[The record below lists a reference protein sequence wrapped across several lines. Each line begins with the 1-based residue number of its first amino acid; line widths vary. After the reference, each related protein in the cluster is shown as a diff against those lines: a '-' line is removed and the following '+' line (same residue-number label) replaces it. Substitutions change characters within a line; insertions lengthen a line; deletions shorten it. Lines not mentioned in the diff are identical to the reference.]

1 MAQDNNN
8 RQQQPA
14 RELTR
19 VYGVEARFFAQA
31 LRHDIHLVNDT
42 IDEVSVQEGVTPE
55 DLIIEV
61 FKACAGSECFLVQP
75 SLVDNTIN
83 LRQRV
88 LVGTTSNDIQVLNH
102 IARLA
107 PTGLGVLNKAAGPDA
122 PLGLLQWGANALNAA
137 LELGLRSCPEGL
149 HNGYGNVALGTNR
162 QTNEKELRIYGAS
175 ITVVEGD
182 LKKIHEAQG
191 IANMANRTVYIEKLL
206 KYLGGVLPEKGKGE
220 EPLRKALAEVESV
233 NAPWAVVPK
242 SDLTELL
249 RWYSFHQNVT
259 GPWAARL
266 KAFDLRAQEETRAP
280 ARTSSRTIVA
290 KAAEEAAEASD
301 EDIPF

>member
-1 MAQDNNN
+1 MAQPETN
-8 RQQQPA
+8 RQPQ

-19 VYGVEARFFAQA
+19 VYGSDATIFAQG
-31 LRHDIHLVNDT
+31 LRASLRIIDGA
-42 IDEVSVQEGVTPE
+42 IDEATAQDGCTPE
-55 DLIIEV
+55 VLLSEV
-61 FKACAGSECFLVQP
+61 FKACAHTECFLVQP
-75 SLVDNTIN
+75 SLTENTTN

-88 LVGTTSNDIQVLNH
+88 LLTDGSELQAVNY

-107 PTGLGVLNKAAGPDA
+107 PTGNGVLVKAAGSDA
-122 PLGLLQWGANALNAA
+122 PLGLLQWGANAFNGA
-137 LELGLRSCPEGL
+137 LELGLRSCEGGV

-162 QTNEKELRIYGAS
+162 QTGEKELRIYGAS
-175 ITVVEGD
+175 CTVADGE
-182 LKKIHEAQG
+182 LKHIHEAQR
-191 IANMANRTVYIEKLL
+191 IASMANRSIYVEML
-206 KYLGGVLPEKGKGE
+206 KRYLGGVLPEKGKGE
-220 EPLRKALAEVESV
+220 GPLRAALAEVESV
-233 NAPWAVVPK
+233 NAPWAEVPK